1 MALLK
6 TTEVY
11 GGLSVNDAYHR
22 IERVEIKIE
31 SDVMISFSYDEDDN
45 ELTENVTENTSSFN
59 VGLAVYKDSAYRRAD
74 GSAPEKLRV
83 LNFNVPFSVLASLTT
98 SDEESIK
105 TKIYAYLK
113 TLPEYAGA
121 TDA

>member
-22 IERVEIKIE
+22 IDKIE
-31 SDVMISFSYDEDDN
+31 MKIDVTISFSYDEDDN
-45 ELTENVTENTSSFN
+45 ESTENITENRSSFT

-74 GSAPEKLRV
+74 ESAPEKLRA
-83 LNFNVPFSVLASLTT
+83 LHFNVPFSVLASLTT

-105 TKIYAYLK
+105 TKIYTYLK
-113 TLPEYAGA
+113 TLPEYAGRVFK
-121 TDA
+121 